1 MPLSECLFHFP
12 LLIEVEQG
20 LTCVEVCRFTHTW
33 PRDTLTL
40 RLVVRGWLQKEH
52 TFILSL
58 LHLSLDLYE
67 HKFIN
72 CRFINSTFLQQKEG
86 CHLDFEQDND
96 FLIYL
101 VSFLGS
107 LSVLPGNIISALLMD
122 RIGRLK
128 MIGELSGTAHLCSR
142 GPGKGL
148 RVC

>member
-1 MPLSECLFHFP
+1 MRRGFSLHPYLAPWHLD
-12 LLIEVEQG
+12 VETGCQ
-20 LTCVEVCRFTHTW
+20 
-33 PRDTLTL
+33 
-40 RLVVRGWLQKEH
+40 RLVQPARRRG
-52 TFILSL
+52 ILTL
-58 LHLSLDLYE
+58 LHLPLDLYE

-72 CRFINSTFLQQKEG
+72 CRFINSTFLEQKEG